1 MTGGSVGLAI
11 GVTLFASAMWGSW
24 MQIVKRCPRYP
35 VYGMTLVIYTFSFA
49 LLGAGYLLFGRA
61 LTPQG
66 LLSYLE
72 AYGSEALRIALG
84 GGAAALGVLVS
95 LQLMHNAG
103 LVVGTAV
110 SGAAGSVTGVLVA
123 VVKEGLPSV
132 PGAGAA
138 LAVCTGTV
146 VLAGLLCAWASS
158 SNRGGETQSKKGFGG
173 QDILLLLLFI
183 LLNNG
188 YIYGTSTG
196 SGAGMHPFL
205 ICLFLCAGAFG
216 ATLLVSG
223 TLATVRGSWGDI
235 LCLHGP
241 KKPLVYGAVSAVC
254 HYGGNLLSILCMPV
268 LSATLSFL
276 IGRSAN
282 IWTFFFGLYLG
293 EFRDSGRRTRAL
305 LWTGITLYVAGILM
319 IAFFFY

>member
-1 MTGGSVGLAI
+1 MTAALAI
-11 GVTLFASAMWGSW
+11 GVTLFAAAMWGSW
-24 MQIVKRCPRYP
+24 MQIVKRCPQYP
-35 VYGMTLVIYTFSFA
+35 VCGMTLVIYTVSLA
-49 LLGAGYLLFGRA
+49 LLGAVYLLLRPF

-66 LLSYLE
+66 LWPYIRANLSSVL
-72 AYGSEALRIALG
+72 GIALG

-95 LQLMHNAG
+95 LELMHRAG

-123 VVKEGLPSV
+123 VAKEGLPPV
-132 PGAGAA
+132 PGAGLA
-138 LAVCTGTV
+138 LALCTVTV
-146 VLAGLLCAWASS
+146 VLAGLLCAMA
-158 SNRGGETQSKKGFGG
+158 NTGGGKGNKAFGG
-173 QDILLLLLFI
+173 REFLLLAAFI

-196 SGAGMHPFL
+196 TRAGLHPVL
-205 ICLFLCAGAFG
+205 TCLFLCVGAFA
-216 ATLLVSG
+216 ATLLVSLPLI
-223 TLATVRGSWGDI
+223 TARGQWGAV
-235 LCLHGP
+235 LCLRSS
-241 KKPLVYGAVSAVC
+241 KRPLLYGALSALC

-282 IWTFFFGLYLG
+282 LWTFFFGLYLG
-293 EFRDSGRRTRAL
+293 ELRGARRRTGCIL
-305 LWTGITLYVAGILM
+305 GAGILLYVVGIFM